1 MNNSERNN
9 SNSQNNQKKKKK
21 FYYRNK
27 NKTTNKQNVKEQ
39 NVKEQD
45 VKDIYVKKVITLPV
59 EQNPKIEKLLD
70 QLFIT
75 SIRPEVQVINEAPN
89 LEFKPD
95 IFKKIDVIDKS
106 VNSIDDLIEIGKLY
120 ELDDFK
126 DKNYSINVK
135 GIHDMQT
142 ALLELQSLVGLQ
154 SIKNDIIEFIMFFS
168 QTLHEKVEYKNINK
182 QQNSQTQTG
191 GIFQLL
197 SNSMPPM
204 TTPQVSAE
212 NKHNKTDDLLKNDS
226 LTDLKHIV
234 IVGPPGCGKTILA
247 RIIAKICLYLGIS
260 KNDTFKVVK
269 RQDLIGEY
277 LGHTAIKTQKVIDE
291 AYGGVLFIDEA
302 YSLGNRDKSTDSF
315 SKECIDTINQ
325 NLTERKGEFICII
338 AGYEEELENN
348 FFSINPGLKRRF
360 PFVYKIS
367 KYTSLELLDILLLK
381 IKLIEWVIKKDTEEW
396 LKKKDFF
403 KDKLD
408 KFPCFAGDVEIF
420 LFNVK
425 IEHSKRIFGKHL
437 YLHKVITKDDINKG
451 YTRYLLHKDAQS
463 IKSTSH
469 QSMYI

>member
-142 ALLELQSLVGLQ
+142 SLLELQSLVGLQ

-168 QTLHEKVEYKNINK
+168 QTLHEKVEYKI
-182 QQNSQTQTG
+182 
-191 GIFQLL
+191 
-197 SNSMPPM
+197 
-204 TTPQVSAE
+204 QVS
-212 NKHNKTDDLLKNDS
+212 
-226 LTDLKHIV
+226 
-234 IVGPPGCGKTILA
+234 
-247 RIIAKICLYLGIS
+247 LG
-260 KNDTFKVVK
+260 
-269 RQDLIGEY
+269 
-277 LGHTAIKTQKVIDE
+277 
-291 AYGGVLFIDEA
+291 
-302 YSLGNRDKSTDSF
+302 LGNF
-315 SKECIDTINQ
+315 
-325 NLTERKGEFICII
+325 
-338 AGYEEELENN
+338 
-348 FFSINPGLKRRF
+348 
-360 PFVYKIS
+360 
-367 KYTSLELLDILLLK
+367 
-381 IKLIEWVIKKDTEEW
+381 
-396 LKKKDFF
+396 
-403 KDKLD
+403 
-408 KFPCFAGDVEIF
+408 
-420 LFNVK
+420 
-425 IEHSKRIFGKHL
+425 
-437 YLHKVITKDDINKG
+437 
-451 YTRYLLHKDAQS
+451 
-463 IKSTSH
+463 
-469 QSMYI
+469 